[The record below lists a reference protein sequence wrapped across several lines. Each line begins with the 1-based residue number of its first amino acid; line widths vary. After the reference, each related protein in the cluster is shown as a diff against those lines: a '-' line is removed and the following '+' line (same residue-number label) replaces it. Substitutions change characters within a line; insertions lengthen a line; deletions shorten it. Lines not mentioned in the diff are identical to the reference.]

1 MNKEQK
7 PTQTIEPAIAVE
19 PVLAAVLITEHAYER
34 AKERLG
40 WKHDVLDR
48 MAEKALNEG
57 VKHGDT
63 KGTLHRYIT
72 KLWFEYKH
80 CNNVR
85 IYGENIY
92 FFCGNKLITLYRLEQ
107 KLIKHLRYCR

>member
-1 MNKEQK
+1 METKLEN
-7 PTQTIEPAIAVE
+7 IF
-19 PVLAAVLITEHAYER
+19 ITDHAYER
-34 AKERLG
+34 ARERLG
-40 WKHDVLDR
+40 WKHDVLDK
-48 MAEKALNEG
+48 MASKALIEG

-72 KLWFEYKH
+72 KLWFEYKTA
-80 CNNVR
+80 NNVR

-92 FFCGNKLITLYRLEQ
+92 FFCDNKLITLYRLEQ